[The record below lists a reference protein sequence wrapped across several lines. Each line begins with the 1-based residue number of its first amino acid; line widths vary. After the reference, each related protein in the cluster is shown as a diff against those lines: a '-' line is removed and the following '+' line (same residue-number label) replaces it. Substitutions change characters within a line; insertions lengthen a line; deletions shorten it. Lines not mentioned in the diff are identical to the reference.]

1 DTADIRGNAT
11 IAPGV
16 APQLEFPKQL
26 DGGVAAGIPALQE
39 IVLIGIDDTASIV
52 APVLPP
58 RPRRQAQRALD
69 GTPAAAHLGGDGRRA
84 PALMVQGPCLVI
96 ARLPA
101 GPPPGCPGP
110 PRPGRGGPGPP

>member
-1 DTADIRGNAT
+1 
-11 IAPGV
+11 APW
-16 APQLEFPKQL
+16 LDLLKQL
-26 DGGVAAGIPALQE
+26 DSGMTARIPALQE

-52 APVLPP
+52 TPVLPP
-58 RPRRQAQRALD
+58 GPRRQAQRALD
-69 GTPAAAHLGGDGRRA
+69 GTPAAAHLGGDGCRT
-84 PALMVQGPCLVI
+84 PALAVQGPCLVI